1 MVSSLVF
8 GSHNCLQVITKD
20 TLEGGLIVLTNH
32 VGIFHILDLLRRDPC
47 RTKF

>member
-20 TLEGGLIVLTNH
+20 TLEGGTRDIL
-32 VGIFHILDLLRRDPC
+32 VGTRQNFVRQGSLLS
-47 RTKF
+47 KSKI